1 MTHSRKLLE
10 LIILFTLAISLS
22 VPAWAFDETHLKNLK
37 AINKCGECGFS
48 GANLS
53 EANLDGAIL
62 CKTKMPCGV
71 EVSACKMVEKTSK
84 QTAKQKNAAKYQDCI
99 KRCVDTFGACAIG
112 KDMKPKT
119 CGAEATLCLKG
130 C

>member
-1 MTHSRKLLE
+1 M
-10 LIILFTLAISLS
+10 
-22 VPAWAFDETHLKNLK
+22 
-37 AINKCGECGFS
+37 C
-48 GANLS
+48 
-53 EANLDGAIL
+53 EANLDGTIL

-71 EVSACKMVEKTSK
+71 EASTCKMVEKTSK
-84 QTAKQKNAAKYQDCI
+84 QTSKQKSAAKYQDCI
-99 KRCVDTFGACAIG
+99 KRRVDTFGACAIG